1 MPRYDDAAANRVP
14 PADAEDNQGTLV
26 ARFQRAPAKP
36 PAMPPAEGVQ
46 TPPPMQVVPPPA
58 SVPQRPAIPVPPP
71 VDAPE
76 PTVLARAP
84 FPSPAAPRPAGAPL
98 PLAAGNAEAV
108 CRRVRLSD
116 EAAQLLDGRQT
127 LLAYLYRLMKWQLHR
142 DAVRVLAHAL
152 PERSGIWWAW
162 ECARLVAAPLSSAQV
177 FAALE
182 ATGAW
187 LADPSEDRR
196 QACGKAA
203 AEVGP
208 GTPAGSAALAVFWT
222 AGTPVH
228 PRRPFAVALEHFPAQ
243 AVASAVVLAALEGDE
258 AGTARRYLRFL
269 GEGLAVATGMR
280 AVL

>member
-1 MPRYDDAAANRVP
+1 MPRYDNTSSNRVP
-14 PADAEDNQGTLV
+14 PAAAEDNQGTLV
-26 ARFQRAPAKP
+26 ARFQRAPAKQ
-36 PAMPPAEGVQ
+36 PAV
-46 TPPPMQVVPPPA
+46 PPPDGVKTLQPIPVAPPPA
-58 SVPQRPAIPVPPP
+58 SVPQQPAIPVPPP

-84 FPSPAAPRPAGAPL
+84 FPRPAAPPQVGDSL

-108 CRRVRLSD
+108 CRRVRLGD
-116 EAAQLLDGRQT
+116 EAARLLDGRQT
-127 LLAYLYRLMKWQLHR
+127 LLAYLYRLMKWQLYR
-142 DAVRVLAHAL
+142 DAIRVLSHAL
-152 PERSGIWWAW
+152 PERSAIWWAW
-162 ECARLVAAPLSSAQV
+162 ECARLVAAPLSSVQV

-187 LADPSEDRR
+187 LADPSEERR

-258 AGTARRYLRFL
+258 AGAARRYLRFL
-269 GEGLAVATGMR
+269 GDGIALATGIR
-280 AVL
+280 AAL